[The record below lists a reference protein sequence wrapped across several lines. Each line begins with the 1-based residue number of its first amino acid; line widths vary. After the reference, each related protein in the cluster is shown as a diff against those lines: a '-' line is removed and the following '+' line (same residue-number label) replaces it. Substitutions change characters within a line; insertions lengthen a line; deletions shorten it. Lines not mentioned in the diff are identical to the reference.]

1 MDNSYICNLF
11 KKRTMNETI
20 KKNGINYGI
29 ITGVV
34 SVLITTL
41 IYVIDIK
48 LFTAWWIGV
57 LSMVFYIIIS
67 CLLLSKTKKELKGSY
82 SFKEAFTTYFI
93 SAIIGIAISVTFNII
108 LFNFIDPAAKDTIK
122 ELTIKYTAE
131 MLQKFGTPTSEINKA
146 ISGIEKND
154 QFGIVEQL
162 KGSIF
167 GILFSSIFGLILAAI
182 FKSKPSYQ

>member
-1 MDNSYICNLF
+1 M
-11 KKRTMNETI
+11 
-20 KKNGINYGI
+20 
-29 ITGVV
+29 
-34 SVLITTL
+34 
-41 IYVIDIK
+41 
-48 LFTAWWIGV
+48 
-57 LSMVFYIIIS
+57 
-67 CLLLSKTKKELKGSY
+67 
-82 SFKEAFTTYFI
+82 
-93 SAIIGIAISVTFNII
+93 
-108 LFNFIDPAAKDTIK
+108 FNFIDPAAKDTIK